1 VTRPWALVLVGAVL
15 TVLAYPPFHL
25 FVPSFIALVPLYV
38 LLDQAARDA
47 RPARAGGYGLAAGLA
62 ANGALYWWMPAA
74 LRPYT
79 AHSALAYGLVVVL
92 LSLYWGLFSWWVVRT
107 WIGLPRVPRWLVFAG
122 GWTTMEWLFGH
133 HGAIAFPWLGL
144 GTSLTGFPAVVQWAD
159 VAGARGVTFWLAA
172 ANALVA
178 VALISPV
185 QYRRS
190 ALAVIGSVILA
201 FGYGAIRT
209 RSLETHVAGRVL
221 LVQSNEKLAV
231 QRDTAQWSEAVAGLA
246 DRTERAVAAL
256 RPDLVLW
263 PEAALHRGSSE
274 DLEVVQN
281 VARRVNVPI
290 VVGALE
296 HIPGHGLNGRPY
308 NSAVLIDPGSHL
320 SGAVYR
326 KRHLVPV
333 AERGAIQPGADG
345 VIMRLPTGTAA
356 GVVICYE
363 VAFEGLARAY
373 RRRKADV
380 LLNLS
385 NDAWA
390 GRTNARSQHTAH
402 LVMRAIE
409 TRMGVARVANTGP
422 SLVVDPLGRVTARTS
437 SDVATSLTAELATST
452 VTPWYV
458 RMGDWVALAAGAV
471 VLGLTGVLVLSSRRG
486 RPDGRGESLPRG
498 PAHR

>member
-1 VTRPWALVLVGAVL
+1 MTRPWVLVMAGAVL
-15 TVLAYPPFHL
+15 AVLAYPPFHL

-38 LLDQAARDA
+38 LLDRAARDA
-47 RPARAGGYGLAAGLA
+47 RPTRAGWYGLAAGLA
-62 ANGALYWWMPAA
+62 ANGALHWWMPAA

-79 AHSALAYGLVVVL
+79 AHPELAYGLAVVL
-92 LSLYWGLFSWWVVRT
+92 LSLYWGLFGWWVVRT
-107 WIGLPRVPRWLVFAG
+107 WVGLPRVPRWLVFAA

-133 HGAIAFPWLGL
+133 HGPIAFPWLGL
-144 GTSLTGFPAVVQWAD
+144 GTSLTGFPTAVQWAD
-159 VAGARGVTFWLAA
+159 IAGARGVTFWLAA
-172 ANALVA
+172 SSALVA
-178 VALISPV
+178 VFLASPA
-185 QYRRS
+185 RHWRS
-190 ALAVIGSVILA
+190 ALAVVGSVFLA
-201 FGYGAIRT
+201 LGYGALRT
-209 RSLETHVAGRVL
+209 RSLETHAVGRVL

-231 QRDTAQWSEAVAGLA
+231 ERDTAEWSEAVAALV
-246 DRTERAVAAL
+246 DRTERAVAAS

-263 PEAALHRGSSE
+263 PEAALQRGSTE
-274 DLEVVQN
+274 DLEMVQD
-281 VARRVNVPI
+281 VARRVSVPM

-296 HIPGHGLNGRPY
+296 RVPDGASSERLY

-320 SGAVYR
+320 SGPVYR

-333 AERGAIQPGADG
+333 AERGAIQSGADG
-345 VIMRLPTGTAA
+345 VIMRLRTGTAA

-373 RRRKADV
+373 RRRQADV

-422 SLVVDPLGRVTARTS
+422 SLVVDPLGRVTAHTP
-437 SDVATSLTAELATST
+437 SDVSTSLTAELATSG
-452 VTPWYV
+452 VTSWYV
-458 RMGDWVALAAGAV
+458 QMGDWVALAAGVV
-471 VLGLTGVLVLSSRRG
+471 VLGLTGMLVSSSRLG
-486 RPDGRGESLPRG
+486 RSGVRDGS
-498 PAHR
+498 